1 MIHSNIFDQFPT
13 LIIDD
18 NFILREQSV
27 EDYQD
32 FFDYFSESDVSKH
45 ILSNIPNTLAEAKV
59 EIQYWINLY
68 QRRLS
73 VYWAIAER
81 NSNKMIGAIGYND
94 WNRYNNRAEIS
105 YDLSKAYW
113 RMGIMTKAMKVVL
126 DYGFNT
132 MNINRIQASTLEVNK
147 PSWKLLKSCGFVHEG
162 TLNHYRFH
170 DGKYY
175 DIEMYGLTKSMYND
189 FKNKK
194 NSIFSSLIKK

>member
-147 PSWKLLKSCGFVHEG
+147 PFMEV
-162 TLNHYRFH
+162 
-170 DGKYY
+170 
-175 DIEMYGLTKSMYND
+175 TKILWICS
-189 FKNKK
+189 
-194 NSIFSSLIKK
+194 